1 MKEKGISNR
10 IGTILTTIVV
20 ICAVSALFFH
30 PHYACSAG
38 SDHLKLYK
46 SDILA
51 KLPPGTFLENLVW
64 DREGNLYITNNT
76 ANTILKY
83 SYANNSLSDFA
94 KISAQPAGIA
104 IDSDGTIYVGGV
116 QKPFGSPG
124 FMESNAIFKIDKQG
138 TSSLFIEAPKARY
151 LNGWVFVKPGIFLI
165 CDSYGGVVW
174 QLDVKRATMTEWL
187 RNDLLATK
195 NMIPGANGIKLYKHF
210 VFVSNSSQGKLLKI
224 TMDKNG
230 KPVRTE
236 IYKDNVNLDDFSI
249 AEGGNIYATTHPE
262 NVIYLI
268 KEKGKP
274 EIIAAGEEDGVRG
287 NTAAVFGENRSDT
300 EWLYVVGDGGLWE
313 AQALSNGK
321 TIDQTKLRPAALTKI
336 YVGERGHF
344 KGK

>member
-1 MKEKGISNR
+1 MKKKGISNG
-10 IGTILTTIVV
+10 IGTILIAIGV
-20 ICAVSALFFH
+20 ICAASALLFH
-30 PHYACSAG
+30 PHYACSAE
-38 SDHLKLYK
+38 SSHVKLYK
-46 SDILA
+46 PEIVA

-76 ANTILKY
+76 AKTILKY
-83 SYANNSLSDFA
+83 SYASNSLSEFA
-94 KISAQPAGIA
+94 RISAQPAGIA

-124 FMESNAIFKIDKQG
+124 FMESNAIFKLDKQG
-138 TSSLFIEAPKARY
+138 ASSLFMEVPKARY
-151 LNGWVFVKPGIFLI
+151 LNGWVSVKPGIFLI
-165 CDSYGGVVW
+165 CDSYGGAIW
-174 QLDVKRATMTEWL
+174 QLDVKNATMTEWL

-195 NMIPGANGIKLYKHF
+195 SMVPGANGIKFYKHF
-210 VFVSNSSQGKLLKI
+210 AFVSNSSQGSLLKI
-224 TMDKNG
+224 TMDENG

-249 AEGGNIYATTHPE
+249 ARDGNVYGTTHPE

-287 NTAAVFGENRSDT
+287 NTATIFGENKGDA

-313 AQALSNGK
+313 AQAPSGGQ

-336 YVGERGHF
+336 YVGEKGYF
-344 KGK
+344 KDR